1 MASQR
6 KAETF
11 TRWDVTEQLRAKENV
26 CFYLEAAVEK
36 DAGAG
41 RLFRAALHDFA
52 RAHTMSQL
60 ARESGKT
67 CAGL

>member
-26 CFYLEAAVEK
+26 CVYLEAAVEE

-41 RLFRAALHDFA
+41 RLFRCSGQSPALLLRGFFGGRSLTFGTA
-52 RAHTMSQL
+52 
-60 ARESGKT
+60 
-67 CAGL
+67 

>member
-41 RLFRAALHDFA
+41 RLIPCSGQSPALLLRGFFSGRSLTFGAA
-52 RAHTMSQL
+52 
-60 ARESGKT
+60 
-67 CAGL
+67 